1 MPSYLDDLIKKA
13 KKVKESDEAEEKAK
27 PVKEKKEV
35 NFEELKEK
43 GIILEKPKKK
53 PVAREKKIDE
63 LEEKLFGAVKNKG
76 EREERIAAA
85 REEDRKE
92 SAVESELKQ
101 ERKELIDSY
110 GDVKIYRV
118 PEKSLLYYIVPV
130 SKPTIGERTIINT
143 IKEAAT
149 RLISIAPYRIRDI
162 EQRRTVYKQKIL
174 EILNS
179 SRELNI
185 PERRFDFYA
194 ESVVREMVGY
204 GMIDPLVRDDRLEE
218 IMVIGAKKPVYIF
231 HREHEMM
238 VTNIEF
244 ISDNEI
250 IDLINRIAR
259 EVGRRVDISA
269 PLLDARLADGSRVNA
284 TIPPASISGASL
296 TIRKFRGD
304 PYSIVDL
311 INMKT
316 IGFDSAAFLWLC
328 VDGLGV
334 KPANILI
341 TGGTGSGKTTTLNVL
356 ASFIPERE
364 RIVTIED
371 SVDGEEEIIVFRDN
385 KPEKV
390 RIGELVDRKIEENG
404 CSYSSFG
411 HERSLNF
418 DGLETICFDEKG
430 KARIAPIDSFIRHKT
445 RKKMFEVVFRSGR
458 KIKVT
463 EDHSLFSLN
472 EEAKISPIKTSNMK
486 PGSFLAVPRSLPFDC
501 EPVKE
506 INLLECLD
514 KLKKCFV
521 AGKPVSEGMKKIEF
535 SELEKYSEGKTRKGR
550 NCSVNQWK
558 RKGIVRIEL
567 IEELCR
573 KGLIDL
579 SDNKNIF
586 LKPRVNSRMVP
597 STLKLDEV
605 FLEFL
610 GFWIAD
616 GCYDKNSVIISTND
630 KEVECII
637 KEIAERFDANTR
649 IHSDKFSLMIN
660 SSILK
665 KIMINVLGLE
675 GNAFSKKIPEW
686 MHELSNQ
693 QICWLLRGYFSGD
706 GTIGK
711 NEIEWTSCSEQLM
724 KDIQTMMLRNGIMA
738 RIATKRYLKDKSFK
752 GRISSFAQIEQ
763 FMKKIGFLQEEKN
776 NRVFRIALKRKATH
790 DSIDLIPLPIS
801 FLQCKRHELKL
812 QHEYYSGRA
821 RIGRRFLQRLA
832 SVPENNELGL
842 LAGSD
847 IFWDQVKEMRLLP
860 EKERFVYDLSV
871 PGYENFV
878 CSNVFV
884 HNTAELNLPLNHI
897 IRLEARPPG
906 LEGTGE
912 ISLEILTK
920 NSLRMRPDRII
931 VGEVRHKEAFTLFT
945 AMNTGH
951 DGCLGTVHAN
961 SPQETIVRVTSPP
974 MNVPE
979 VMLSGLDFIV
989 VEHRIHDRKKGTI
1002 RRITEIAE
1010 VTGVL
1015 EGKTTAQTIWE
1026 RDPIKDEIRGT
1037 GIQCNYLKT
1046 LMKFT
1051 GYNKKQIDEELR
1063 ERGKVLRDL
1072 VKKDIHSMPEVCA
1085 IMQNYLIKKS
1095 VL

>member
-1 MPSYLDDLIKKA
+1 MPSYLDEVIRKA
-13 KKVKESDEAEEKAK
+13 KRVKESDEAEENAK

-35 NFEELKEK
+35 KFEELKEK

-53 PVAREKKIDE
+53 PVLREKKIDE

-85 REEDRKE
+85 REEERKE

-118 PEKSLLYYIVPV
+118 PEKSVLYYIVPV
-130 SKPTIGERTIINT
+130 SKPTIGERTIITT

-149 RLISIAPYRIRDI
+149 RLISIAPYRIRDA

-218 IMVIGAKKPVYIF
+218 IMVIGAKKPVYAF

-250 IDLINRIAR
+250 TDLINRIAR

-296 TIRKFRGD
+296 TIRKFRED

-316 IGFDSAAFLWLC
+316 LGFDSAAFLWLC

-371 SVDGEEEIIVFRDN
+371 
-385 KPEKV
+385 
-390 RIGELVDRKIEENG
+390 
-404 CSYSSFG
+404 
-411 HERSLNF
+411 
-418 DGLETICFDEKG
+418 
-430 KARIAPIDSFIRHKT
+430 
-445 RKKMFEVVFRSGR
+445 
-458 KIKVT
+458 
-463 EDHSLFSLN
+463 
-472 EEAKISPIKTSNMK
+472 
-486 PGSFLAVPRSLPFDC
+486 
-501 EPVKE
+501 
-506 INLLECLD
+506 
-514 KLKKCFV
+514 
-521 AGKPVSEGMKKIEF
+521 
-535 SELEKYSEGKTRKGR
+535 
-550 NCSVNQWK
+550 
-558 RKGIVRIEL
+558 
-567 IEELCR
+567 
-573 KGLIDL
+573 
-579 SDNKNIF
+579 
-586 LKPRVNSRMVP
+586 
-597 STLKLDEV
+597 
-605 FLEFL
+605 
-610 GFWIAD
+610 
-616 GCYDKNSVIISTND
+616 
-630 KEVECII
+630 
-637 KEIAERFDANTR
+637 
-649 IHSDKFSLMIN
+649 
-660 SSILK
+660 
-665 KIMINVLGLE
+665 
-675 GNAFSKKIPEW
+675 
-686 MHELSNQ
+686 
-693 QICWLLRGYFSGD
+693 
-706 GTIGK
+706 
-711 NEIEWTSCSEQLM
+711 
-724 KDIQTMMLRNGIMA
+724 
-738 RIATKRYLKDKSFK
+738 
-752 GRISSFAQIEQ
+752 
-763 FMKKIGFLQEEKN
+763 
-776 NRVFRIALKRKATH
+776 
-790 DSIDLIPLPIS
+790 
-801 FLQCKRHELKL
+801 
-812 QHEYYSGRA
+812 
-821 RIGRRFLQRLA
+821 
-832 SVPENNELGL
+832 
-842 LAGSD
+842 
-847 IFWDQVKEMRLLP
+847 
-860 EKERFVYDLSV
+860 
-871 PGYENFV
+871 
-878 CSNVFV
+878 
-884 HNTAELNLPLNHI
+884 TAELNLPLNHI

-945 AMNTGH
+945 ALNTGH
-951 DGCLGTVHAN
+951 DGSESQDTLIQFEDGAIREIGEFAEEFFSGNHEIKKEKGFEYVELKENYLKVLCVNKRDLKQRETDILRVWRKKVENEKTIRIKTASGKSIELSNDHPVFRLKNGFVEQIHARDCEKGDSIAVANQFTIKGRGKETAEAYLVGLILGDGHLREDVLEFTNNDEGLHEEFRKRMEKAFEINPKKIHRKDRIRSKIFSVDLCKKLNSLWGIPTGNKTRIFNVPKKIEKSGNAVVGEFLKGLYDCEGHVSDFRPTVFFSTTNKNLVKKIPLLFKRFGIQTRLNVQEKDGKGNIGPYYRICINGKNNLGLFYKFIGFNHKGKQKSLKKWLKLKSNTNVDLVPGTGKIIKRIREFLKLSKKQLALDCGFGKTGSTINAYEFGKRQPSRNALNKLNEIFTKKFNAIARKNSFASASEALEVKKLIMHLNSISSKTVFWDKITETRKEASNSMHYDLTLRDYHTYVANGLIVSNCLGTVHAN

-1015 EGKTTAQTIWE
+1015 EGKTAAQTIWE
-1026 RDPIKDEIRGT
+1026 RDPIKDEIRNT

-1046 LMKFT
+1046 LMRFT
-1051 GYNKKQIDEELR
+1051 GYSKKQIDDELR
-1063 ERGKVLRDL
+1063 QREKVLRDL
-1072 VKKDIHSMPEVCA
+1072 VKNNIRSMPEACA
-1085 IMQNYLIKKS
+1085 IMQNYLMQKS